1 MIRYFFILSAA
12 FALASCDHP
21 DNISAQ
27 VAEINQQVADY
38 QKATAI
44 LNTESSKM
52 GNLGTYE
59 RNGPVENASLQS
71 HIDAIA
77 RDITQKKETLEQ
89 TKAHIKELQDE
100 LDAYRASL

>member
-1 MIRYFFILSAA
+1 MIRYFFILGTV

-27 VAEINQQVADY
+27 VAEINQQLADY

-44 LNTESSKM
+44 LNVESAKL

-59 RNGPVENASLQS
+59 RNGPTENASLQN

-77 RDITQKKETLEQ
+77 KDIAQKKETLEQ
-89 TKAHIKELQDE
+89 TKAYIKELQDE
-100 LDAYRASL
+100 LDAYRATL